1 MLRGGDVFNIK
12 SEDADTGGIV
22 VFSCRVLFWWE
33 EQEIKYESVIKDPN
47 TKFSY
52 LDRSRMMK
60 ETVNAFLL
68 SVDSGEGKIEK
79 SDLDNGRWS
88 SALVSS
94 VIKPLYLS
102 YTKATG
108 SSYDQIRAFHSS
120 VKAYYEKGARIGE
133 YVPAPE
139 IIEFNTIRS
148 LGTLTLSDL
157 RSLSYAEFMKYEI
170 ISEELKKKGGK
181 KGGGMGLV
189 GAGDKMPG
197 MPTNLLADRTL
208 SSAQV
213 RSIVEG
219 Q

>member
-1 MLRGGDVFNIK
+1 MLRGGDVFNIR
-12 SEDADTGGIV
+12 SVDEETGGTV

-33 EQEIKYESVIKDPN
+33 EQGIKFDCVTKDPN

-68 SVDSGEGKIEK
+68 SVESEGDITRREELE
-79 SDLDNGRWS
+79 DGRWS
-88 SALVSS
+88 SVLVSS
-94 VIKPLYLS
+94 VIKPLYVS

-120 VKAYYEKGARIGE
+120 VKAHYDKGMRAGE

-139 IIEFNTIRS
+139 VIEFNTMRS
-148 LGTLTLSDL
+148 IGTLTLSDL

-170 ISEELKKKGGK
+170 ISGELRKRGG
-181 KGGGMGLV
+181 KGGGAVGLV
-189 GAGDKMPG
+189 GAGDRPPG
-197 MPTNLLADRTL
+197 MPTNLLADPTL
-208 SSAQV
+208 SASQIK
-213 RSIVEG
+213 SMMEG
-219 Q
+219 E